1 VGGCRVLHNEELHNL
16 YASPNLVTVIESRR
30 MRWMG
35 HVARTGEMRNA
46 YNILVVNPDG
56 KRQLGRPRLRW
67 DGNIE

>member
-1 VGGCRVLHNEELHNL
+1 L